1 MMMLE
6 RFGKDL
12 GEPFSKHLGNGL
24 YELRTRQ
31 GSNAVRILYFFNKSG
46 QVILTNGFIKKT
58 MKLPAREPE
67 RAEVRKMTK
76 ELTFRDELQRE
87 LQDEGFRKEWNA
99 SEQEFRVLAELI
111 EARISSGLTQKELA
125 GKSGVDQAN
134 ISKIERGLYN
144 PSLRVL
150 WKLADAMDMDLKLV
164 FVPRSEQR

>member
-1 MMMLE
+1 
-6 RFGKDL
+6 
-12 GEPFSKHLGNGL
+12 
-24 YELRTRQ
+24 
-31 GSNAVRILYFFNKSG
+31 
-46 QVILTNGFIKKT
+46 
-58 MKLPAREPE
+58 
-67 RAEVRKMTK
+67 MTK